1 MHQKFTTNDLN
12 NLIRLLQ
19 CPLLPSLLR
28 NFCRTLCSRLTYICN
43 PNTLERVSLNM
54 IGILIQR
61 SSSTYELLFGSISYE
76 HISWFWYFRL
86 HRILCCG
93 SLLIKRFSILAR
105 HIYLWRTHKKWFDIY
120 QTQLPP
126 IKDTLNATL
135 LH

>member
-28 NFCRTLCSRLTYICN
+28 KFCRPLCSRLTYICN

-61 SSSTYELLFGSISYE
+61 SIIAKHMNYYLDLLVMNIYHDSG
-76 HISWFWYFRL
+76 
-86 HRILCCG
+86 ILDC
-93 SLLIKRFSILAR
+93 IEFFVVA
-105 HIYLWRTHKKWFDIY
+105 HY
-120 QTQLPP
+120 
-126 IKDTLNATL
+126 
-135 LH
+135 